1 MAETVNL
8 TARTLEALKPGPK
21 DYDVFD
27 RTIPGFHVRVRT
39 SGIVSFR
46 LKYKAADG
54 RQRRATLGTLSGHFT
69 VAQARAEAE
78 RLRLIVQQG
87 GDPMAQ
93 AEEAER
99 AAEEARRRQITLA
112 DLIERY
118 LTDGPGLNPNKRAR
132 SWAHDAM
139 MLRNH
144 VKPLI
149 GNLLAHAVRRAD
161 VERMQADIIAGA
173 TARVEKIKDRPRAK
187 RIIKGGEA
195 AGRASTVALHT
206 VFSWAI
212 ERELIDRNPVAK
224 VKKPT
229 PRTRERF
236 LSDEETG
243 RLLETL
249 TAMTEAGDLLSVH
262 TDEIR
267 LLLLT
272 GARLREITRLRW
284 KEIDFERAMIRLPRE
299 RGKTGERVIHLSPP
313 ALQVLA
319 DRAPHGA
326 FVFPGPRAPIDEK
339 TKEPLAPADDLER
352 PWRRLRKEAKLH
364 DVRLHDLRHS
374 FASFAAARG
383 ASLLLIGKLLGH
395 RQAATTARYA
405 HLAADP
411 ARDLAAQIG
420 THVTTA
426 PARLAEAK
434 ERRARKVEGE
444 GGG

>member
-1 MAETVNL
+1 MAEKRNL
-8 TARTLEALKPGPK
+8 TARTLEALRPGPT

-27 RTIPGFHVRVRT
+27 ATLPGFHVRIRT
-39 SGIVSFR
+39 SGAVSFR

-54 RQRRATLGTLSGHFT
+54 RQRRVTIGTLSDHFT
-69 VAQARAEAE
+69 VAQARTEAA
-78 RLRLIVQQG
+78 RLRLIVEQG
-87 GDPMAQ
+87 GDPLAQ

-99 AAEEARRRQITLA
+99 AAEEARRREITVA
-112 DLIERY
+112 DLIDRY
-118 LTDGPGLNPNKRAR
+118 LTDGPALNPNKRAR

-149 GNLLAHAVRRAD
+149 GKLLAHAVRRAD
-161 VERMQADIIAGA
+161 VERMQADIIGGK

-206 VFSWAI
+206 VYSWAI
-212 ERELIDRNPVAK
+212 ERELIDRNPVTK

-229 PRTRERF
+229 PRSRERF

-243 RLLETL
+243 KLLGAL
-249 TAMTEAGDLLSVH
+249 TKLTDEGELLHVH
-262 TDEIR
+262 ADEIR

-272 GARLREITRLRW
+272 GARLREITDLRW
-284 KEIDFERAMIRLPRE
+284 SEIDFERAVIRLPRE
-299 RGKTGERVIHLSPP
+299 RGKTGERIIHLSPP
-313 ALQVLA
+313 ALQLLNE
-319 DRAPHGA
+319 RPRKGA
-326 FVFPGPRAPIDEK
+326 FVFPGPRAPVDER
-339 TKEPLAPADDLER
+339 TKEALAPARDLER
-352 PWRRLRKEAKLH
+352 PWRRVRKEAGLH

-374 FASFAAARG
+374 VASFAAARG
-383 ASLLLIGKLLGH
+383 ASLLLIGKMLGH
-395 RQAATTARYA
+395 RQAQTTQRYA

-411 ARDLAAQIG
+411 VRDLVGQIG
-420 THVTTA
+420 SQVTTA

-434 ERRARKVEGE
+434 ERRARKVEGD
-444 GGG
+444 G

>member
-1 MAETVNL
+1 MAEKINL
-8 TARTLEALKPGPK
+8 TARALEALKPGPA

-39 SGIVSFR
+39 SGAVSFR
-46 LKYKAADG
+46 LKYLTADR
-54 RQRRATLGTLSGHFT
+54 RQRRVTLGTLSGHFT

-99 AAEEARRRQITLA
+99 AAEEARRRQITVS
-112 DLIERY
+112 DLIEKY
-118 LTDGPGLNPNKRAR
+118 LTDGPALNPNKRAR
-132 SWAHDAM
+132 SWEHDAG

-149 GNLLAHAVRRAD
+149 GKLYAHAVRRAD
-161 VERMQADIIAGA
+161 VEQMQADIIAGK
-173 TARVEKIKDRPRAK
+173 TARAEKIKDRPRAK
-187 RIIKGGEA
+187 RIIRGGEA
-195 AGRASTVALHT
+195 AGRASTVALGT

-212 ERELIDRNPVAK
+212 ERELIDRNPVTK

-243 RLLETL
+243 TLLDTL
-249 TAMTEAGDLLSVH
+249 TTMTNEGDLLKVH
-262 TDEIR
+262 ADQIR

-284 KEIDFERAMIRLPRE
+284 REIDFERAMIRLPRE
-299 RGKTGERVIHLSPP
+299 RGKTGERVIHLSPA

-319 DRAPHGA
+319 DRPKHGA
-326 FVFPGPRAPIDEK
+326 FVFPGPRAPIDEE
-339 TKEPLAPADDLER
+339 TKDPLAPADDLER
-352 PWRRLRKEAKLH
+352 PWRRVRKKAELD

-374 FASFAAARG
+374 VASFAAARG
-383 ASLLLIGKLLGH
+383 ASLLLIGKILGH

-411 ARDLAAQIG
+411 VRDAVAQIG
-420 THVTTA
+420 SQVMTA

-444 GGG
+444 G

>member
-1 MAETVNL
+1 MAEKINL
-8 TARTLEALKPGPK
+8 TARALEALKPGPA

-39 SGIVSFR
+39 SGAVSFR

-93 AEEAER
+93 AEEAAR
-99 AAEEARRRQITLA
+99 AAEETRRRQITVS

-118 LTDGPGLNPNKRAR
+118 LTDGPGLNPNKRPR
-132 SWAHDAM
+132 SWEHDAG

-149 GNLLAHAVRRAD
+149 GKLLAHAVRRAD
-161 VERMQADIIAGA
+161 VERMQAEIIAGK

-187 RIIKGGEA
+187 RIIRGGEA
-195 AGRASTVALHT
+195 AGRASTVALGT

-212 ERELIDRNPVAK
+212 ERELIDRNPVVK

-236 LSDEETG
+236 LTDEETG
-243 RLLETL
+243 KLLETMI
-249 TAMTEAGDLLSVH
+249 AMTEAGDLLNVH
-262 TDEIR
+262 ADQIR

-272 GARLREITRLRW
+272 GARMREVTRLRW
-284 KEIDFERAMIRLPRE
+284 SEIDFERAVIRLPRE
-299 RGKTGERVIHLSPP
+299 RGKTGERVIHLSPA

-319 DRAPHGA
+319 NRPRHGA
-326 FVFPGPRAPIDEK
+326 FVFPGPRAPIDDT

-352 PWRRLRKEAKLH
+352 PWRRVRTAAKLA
-364 DVRLHDLRHS
+364 DVRIHDLRHS

-405 HLAADP
+405 HLAQDP
-411 ARDLAAQIG
+411 ARDLADQIG
-420 THVTTA
+420 VQVTTA
-426 PARLAEAK
+426 PNRLAAK
-434 ERRARKVEGE
+434 ERQKAESAG
-444 GGG
+444 